1 MTTLSIANRDML
13 YSLSWYMSARQT
25 ALRAALSFRTPLSVT
40 DQTDMRVHYSGY
52 FLNLLAATELF
63 READTLQ
70 PNDFEA
76 QLYSRLVFD
85 GFKEGKANYSYLRE
99 LRNAVVHRGLN
110 ITSAAH
116 IDGNFPMILAKP
128 NIKNQKGTKTYVAFD
143 KYLLHVIAKCE
154 SIVGSVMLDCLN
166 AAGIFEATIDTETA
180 IVEFREAVEQAHSMP
195 EHVKAIALAT
205 GLKPEWAEA
214 IHISEMTKLRGA
226 LTPCFLE
233 PSTLVIANFS
243 GRVISPSA

>member
-1 MTTLSIANRDML
+1 MTTLTVANRDML

-40 DQTDMRVHYSGY
+40 DQTDLRVHYSGY

-63 READTLQ
+63 REATTLQ

-76 QLYSRLVFD
+76 ELYSRLVFD
-85 GFKEGKANYSYLRE
+85 EFQDGKANFSYIRE
-99 LRNAVVHRGLN
+99 LRNAVVHRGLD

-116 IDGNFPMILAKP
+116 INRNFPMILAEPKVQDRGR
-128 NIKNQKGTKTYVAFD
+128 KNTFVAFD

-166 AAGIFEATIDTETA
+166 VASAFDATIDTEA
-180 IVEFREAVEQAHSMP
+180 AAAEYHDAVEQSHAMP
-195 EHVKAIALAT
+195 EHVKAIATAVQF
-205 GLKPEWAEA
+205 KPEWAVA
-214 IHISEMTKLRGA
+214 AHNSAMAKLRDA
-226 LTPCFLE
+226 LAPCDATE
-233 PSTLVIANFS
+233 PYPI
-243 GRVISPSA
+243 

>member
-1 MTTLSIANRDML
+1 MATLSIANRDML

-52 FLNLLAATELF
+52 FLNLLAAIELF
-63 READTLQ
+63 RETTTLQ

-76 QLYSRLVFD
+76 QLYSRLVFEGFQD
-85 GFKEGKANYSYLRE
+85 GEANYSYIRE

-116 IDGNFPMILAKP
+116 IDGNFPMILADPKVQ
-128 NIKNQKGTKTYVAFD
+128 NQKRTKTFVAFD

-154 SIVGSVMLDCLN
+154 SVVGSVMLDRLN
-166 AAGIFEATIDTETA
+166 AADIFEATIDTEAA
-180 IVEFREAVEQAHSMP
+180 IVEYREAVEQSHAMP
-195 EHVKAIALAT
+195 ERFKAMALAT
-205 GLKPEWAEA
+205 EFKLEWAVA
-214 IHISEMTKLRGA
+214 VHSSAMAKLRGA
-226 LTPCFLE
+226 LAPCNA
-233 PSTLVIANFS
+233 TK
-243 GRVISPSA
+243 PSAS

>member
-1 MTTLSIANRDML
+1 MTTLSVANRDML

-52 FLNLLAATELF
+52 FLNLLAAIELF
-63 READTLQ
+63 RETATLQ

-85 GFKEGKANYSYLRE
+85 GFQDGVENYAYIRE

-116 IDGNFPMILAKP
+116 IDGNFPMILAEPK
-128 NIKNQKGTKTYVAFD
+128 IQNQKRTKTFVAFD
-143 KYLLHVIAKCE
+143 KYLLHAIAKCE
-154 SIVGSVMLDCLN
+154 LVVGSLMLDCLN
-166 AAGIFEATIDTETA
+166 AANIFEATIDTEAA
-180 IVEFREAVEQAHSMP
+180 IAEYREAVEQPHAMP
-195 EHVKAIALAT
+195 EGIKAMALAT
-205 GLKPEWAEA
+205 EFKPEWAVAVHSSA
-214 IHISEMTKLRGA
+214 IAELRGA
-226 LTPCFLE
+226 LAPCNA
-233 PSTLVIANFS
+233 TK
-243 GRVISPSA
+243 PSAS

>member
-1 MTTLSIANRDML
+1 MTTLSIASLDML

-25 ALRAALSFRTPLSVT
+25 ALRAALSFHTPLSVT

-63 READTLQ
+63 RETNTLQ

-85 GFKEGKANYSYLRE
+85 GFQEGEANYSYLRE
-99 LRNAVVHRGLN
+99 LRNAVVHRGLD

-116 IDGNFPMILAKP
+116 IDGNFPMILAEP
-128 NIKNQKGTKTYVAFD
+128 NVKNQKRTKTFVAFD

-154 SIVGSVMLDCLN
+154 SVVGSVMLDCLN

-180 IVEFREAVEQAHSMP
+180 AVEFREAIEQTHAMP
-195 EHVKAIALAT
+195 EHVKAMALAMEF
-205 GLKPEWAEA
+205 KPEWAVA
-214 IHISEMTKLRGA
+214 AHSSEMTKLRGA
-226 LTPCFLE
+226 LAPCY
-233 PSTLVIANFS
+233 AGN
-243 GRVISPSA
+243 PSAS